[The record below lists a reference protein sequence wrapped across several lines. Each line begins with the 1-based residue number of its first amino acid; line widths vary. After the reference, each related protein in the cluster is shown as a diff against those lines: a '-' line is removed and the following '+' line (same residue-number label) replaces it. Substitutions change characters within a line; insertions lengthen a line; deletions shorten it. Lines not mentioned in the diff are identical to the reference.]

1 MENTKVYVRVGVP
14 TTDLDSMVG
23 QQNQGLQLLVRYKY
37 EDGTWVTPWLD
48 KDGNDTLGYKGVI
61 VDEEEGLLW
70 LSRVKGAAESS
81 AVAGYTDGGGT
92 WFAGV
97 LGRGVSVI
105 DKAGFDNQVALFAAR
120 KTAFDIERNRIVSSR
135 QFNQG
140 LILKGLDDQAEAV
153 VYGLPDAT
161 PQEII
166 YKKVVTNWYLKS
178 NQFESKNPVLVQ
190 FAPMLGFDTTEKL
203 NAFFDYCATL

>member
-81 AVAGYTDGGGT
+81 AVAGYTDGGGQT
-92 WFAGV
+92 
-97 LGRGVSVI
+97 I
-105 DKAGFDNQVALFAAR
+105 ALTGFAA
-120 KTAFDIERNRIVSSR
+120 TAFDIERNRIVSSR

>member
-70 LSRVKGAAESS
+70 TRSSKEEKVSPQQSQMKG
-81 AVAGYTDGGGT
+81 
-92 WFAGV
+92 
-97 LGRGVSVI
+97 
-105 DKAGFDNQVALFAAR
+105 
-120 KTAFDIERNRIVSSR
+120 
-135 QFNQG
+135 
-140 LILKGLDDQAEAV
+140 
-153 VYGLPDAT
+153 
-161 PQEII
+161 
-166 YKKVVTNWYLKS
+166 
-178 NQFESKNPVLVQ
+178 
-190 FAPMLGFDTTEKL
+190 
-203 NAFFDYCATL
+203 